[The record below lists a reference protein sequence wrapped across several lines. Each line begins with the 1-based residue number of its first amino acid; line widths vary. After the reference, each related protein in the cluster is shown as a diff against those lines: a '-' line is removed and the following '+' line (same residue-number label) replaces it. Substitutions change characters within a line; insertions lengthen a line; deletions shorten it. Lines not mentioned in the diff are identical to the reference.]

1 MGLIIG
7 LGSYLGFKLD
17 NYFKLDNLFTVCSF
31 ISWNFWC
38 FILRD
43 SRSKKNSLIVQKII
57 YSLRVLVFADSFL
70 LHFTLISLGLTPFE
84 IKIEEFYII
93 HFFNFSLFVT
103 SNLIIDFISKLKNN
117 FGFAFLGMSVFKM
130 LLMMVYLGIIIIQ
143 NQNSE
148 NYALQFVFIYFIYL
162 FYDVLM
168 AIKTSKTK
176 INS

>member
-1 MGLIIG
+1 M
-7 LGSYLGFKLD
+7 
-17 NYFKLDNLFTVCSF
+17 
-31 ISWNFWC
+31 
-38 FILRD
+38 
-43 SRSKKNSLIVQKII
+43 QKII
-57 YSLRVLVFADSFL
+57 YSLRVLVFAAVL
-70 LHFTLISLGLTPFE
+70 AALHFSLLGLTPLE

-93 HFFNFSLFVT
+93 HFFNLSLFVT
-103 SNLIIDFISKLKNN
+103 SSLIINFISRLKNN

-168 AIKTSKTK
+168 AIENLKNK
-176 INS
+176 N

>member
-1 MGLIIG
+1 M
-7 LGSYLGFKLD
+7 
-17 NYFKLDNLFTVCSF
+17 
-31 ISWNFWC
+31 
-38 FILRD
+38 
-43 SRSKKNSLIVQKII
+43 QKII
-57 YSLRVLVFADSFL
+57 YSLRVLVFAAVL
-70 LHFTLISLGLTPFE
+70 AALHFSLLGLTPLE

-93 HFFNFSLFVT
+93 HFFNLSLFVT
-103 SNLIIDFISKLKNN
+103 SSLIINFISRLKNN

-168 AIKTSKTK
+168 AIKNLKNK
-176 INS
+176 N

>member
-1 MGLIIG
+1 M
-7 LGSYLGFKLD
+7 
-17 NYFKLDNLFTVCSF
+17 
-31 ISWNFWC
+31 
-38 FILRD
+38 
-43 SRSKKNSLIVQKII
+43 QKII
-57 YSLRVLVFADSFL
+57 YSLRVLVFATVL
-70 LHFTLISLGLTPFE
+70 AALHFSLLDLTPLE

-93 HFFNFSLFVT
+93 HFFNLSLFVI
-103 SNLIIDFISKLKNN
+103 SSLIINFISRLKNN

-168 AIKTSKTK
+168 AIENLKNK
-176 INS
+176 N

>member
-1 MGLIIG
+1 M
-7 LGSYLGFKLD
+7 
-17 NYFKLDNLFTVCSF
+17 
-31 ISWNFWC
+31 
-38 FILRD
+38 
-43 SRSKKNSLIVQKII
+43 QKII
-57 YSLRVLVFADSFL
+57 YSLRVLVFATVL
-70 LHFTLISLGLTPFE
+70 AALHFSLLDLTPLE

-93 HFFNFSLFVT
+93 HFFNLSLFVT
-103 SNLIIDFISKLKNN
+103 SSLIINFISRLKNN

-168 AIKTSKTK
+168 AIKNL
-176 INS
+176 INKN

>member
-1 MGLIIG
+1 M
-7 LGSYLGFKLD
+7 
-17 NYFKLDNLFTVCSF
+17 
-31 ISWNFWC
+31 
-38 FILRD
+38 
-43 SRSKKNSLIVQKII
+43 QKII
-57 YSLRVLVFADSFL
+57 YSLRVLVFATVL
-70 LHFTLISLGLTPFE
+70 AALHFSLLGLTPLE

-93 HFFNFSLFVT
+93 HFFNLSLFVI
-103 SNLIIDFISKLKNN
+103 SSLIINFISRLKNN

-168 AIKTSKTK
+168 AIENLKNK
-176 INS
+176 N